1 LRIFNPIERVF
12 GMEIELRPF
21 DPFKATEADWK
32 IFHEYRYKRYPE
44 FAPGDP
50 ITANDAV
57 ENSLRFMR
65 DEEYIETHSVHLV
78 DAPDEW
84 IGLVRVSTLK
94 ETSPSYEENKHQC
107 FVYNVALLSS
117 YRGKGLAKKLLAP
130 VLDFAKRYEKR
141 LIIADVSEADGKRF
155 IKKLKAEEAQ
165 SGVENRLDLTNLDWN
180 LVEEWAKDG
189 PVRSPESQLE
199 YFQDCPDDILEEY
212 CKLYTEVMNQAP
224 RDDLDV
230 GDFITT
236 PEFRRQYEKIQK
248 ELDTTWLTAVTRE
261 PNGDISGLTEVFYR
275 PSKDPLIYQELTG
288 VPEKYR
294 GTGKGKWLKAI
305 MLQEVRKRWPTVTSV
320 VTGNATT
327 NAPMLSINERL
338 GFKVHRESIAVQ
350 MKTTD
355 LEKYLTE

>member
-1 LRIFNPIERVF
+1 
-12 GMEIELRPF
+12 MEIELRPF
-21 DPFKATEADWK
+21 DPFKASETDWK

-50 ITANDAV
+50 ITADEAV

-65 DEEYIETHSVHLV
+65 EEEYIETHSVHLV

-107 FVYNVALLSS
+107 FVYNIELLTPF
-117 YRGKGLAKKLLAP
+117 RGKGIAKKLLSV
-130 VLDFAKRYEKR
+130 VLEFTKKYEKV
-141 LIIADVSEADGKRF
+141 LIIADVSEDDGKRF
-155 IKKLKAEEAQ
+155 IKKLNAKEAL
-165 SGVENRLDLTNLDWN
+165 SAVENRLDLMKLDWDM
-180 LVEEWAKDG
+180 VKEWTKEG
-189 PVRSPESQLE
+189 PVRSPESKLVF
-199 YFQDCPDDILEEY
+199 FQDCPDDILEAY
-212 CKLYTEVMNQAP
+212 CKIYTEVINQAP
-224 RDDLDV
+224 REDLDV
-230 GDFITT
+230 GDYVTT
-236 PEFRRQYEKIQK
+236 PELRRQHEKFQK
-248 ELDTTWLTAVTRE
+248 DLDTTWLTAITKE
-261 PNGDISGLTEVFYR
+261 PNGDISGMTEVFYR

-305 MLQEVRKRWPTVTSV
+305 MLQELTKRWPTVTSV

-338 GFKVHRESIAVQ
+338 GFKVHRETIAVQ
-350 MKTTD
+350 MKRAD
-355 LEKYLTE
+355 LEKYLAK